1 MMRFLVSAVLSLAIV
16 VLVIAQLACHS
27 QEANRPAP
35 PANMKAEVI
44 DTAAIEKEIMRI
56 ENDWPRVFKEKD
68 AGAVKRLYAD
78 DIIII
83 YPDGRLGSKTQDIED
98 VENGNLTFEGW
109 QVLNINVKV
118 IDNDTAVATGR
129 TIITKGKTRTADGK
143 SVDSSGEFRWFDTFQ
158 RRNSQWKIVGS
169 ASVPLL
175 TPIGAPSPSPSQS
188 PSASASASASASP
201 QK

>member
-1 MMRFLVSAVLSLAIV
+1 MIRFLVSTVLSLAIV
-16 VLVIAQLACHS
+16 VLGIAQLSCQS
-27 QEANRPAP
+27 REANRPP
-35 PANMKAEVI
+35 PPPNMKAEVV
-44 DTAAIEKEIMRI
+44 DNAAIEKEITRI

-68 AGAVKRLYAD
+68 AETVKRLYAD

-129 TIITKGKTRTADGK
+129 TIITKGKTKTADGK
-143 SVDSSGEFRWFDTFQ
+143 TVDSSGEFRWFDTFA
-158 RRNSQWKIVGS
+158 RRDGQWKIVGS
-169 ASVPLL
+169 ASVPLQ
-175 TPIGAPSPSPSQS
+175 TPIGAPSPSPS
-188 PSASASASASASP
+188 PLPSP